1 MFRCLENCGET
12 SVSSIPL
19 RIRAVCR
26 GSQCSDIT
34 AYDWI
39 LYEENQSAI
48 HENSMI
54 PRKRI
59 NLTMV
64 AITLLNSNVIVIK
77 KNSLVQGRNYSLIV
91 TVQTRD
97 GFLGLSEYNI
107 TTSLPP
113 KEGQCFV
120 EPTSGISLETNFTLS
135 CKGWKSNNEPL
146 SFLFQYQLNY
156 NGLHGIIYHG
166 LTDSYISQLPSGF
179 LSNNYTLNI
188 TVTVTDK
195 EGASAPVVNSSI
207 QVSKM

>member
-1 MFRCLENCGET
+1 MFRCLENCGQT

-19 RIRAVCR
+19 RIGATCR

-39 LYEENQSAI
+39 LYEENQSTI

-54 PRKRI
+54 PRKRV

-64 AITLLNSNVIVIK
+64 AITPGVIVIK
-77 KNSLVQGRNYSLIV
+77 KNSLVQGRNYRLIV
-91 TVQTRD
+91 TVQTTD
-97 GFLGLSEYNI
+97 GFLGLSAYNV

-113 KEGQCFV
+113 KGERCFI
-120 EPTSGISLETNFTLS
+120 EPASGISLETNFTLS
-135 CKGWKSNNEPL
+135 CNGWTSNNEPL

-156 NGLHGIIYHG
+156 NGLHGVIYHG
-166 LTDSYISQLPSGF
+166 LNNSVISQLPSGF

-195 EGASAPVVNSSI
+195 EGASAPVVKSSI

>member
-19 RIRAVCR
+19 RIGAICR

-59 NLTMV
+59 NLTTV

-113 KEGQCFV
+113 KEGRCFI
-120 EPTSGISLETNFTLS
+120 EPAWGISLETNFTLS

-156 NGLHGIIYHG
+156 NGLHGVIYRG
-166 LTDSYISQLPSGF
+166 LNNSVISQLPSGF

-188 TVTVTDK
+188 TVIVTDK
-195 EGASAPVVNSSI
+195 EGASAPVVKLSI